1 MIDNRTVGRTIAK
14 LRQAKGM
21 TQQQLAAA
29 MNVSHQAVSKW
40 ENGAALPDIQTLV
53 ELTQLFGI
61 TVEQLLN
68 GEVPE
73 TRLEDRDEDAFS
85 ERVHSIG
92 SFVNNVINDI
102 GSALKSENKS
112 ENKES
117 EVNEPVE
124 NSATEET
131 QANVDLQKLLEMAP
145 YMSKSAVSEML
156 EKCGR
161 KLTAAEIARFAPFV
175 DPSCL
180 EKLIRESEGEIS
192 WDSLRKL
199 APFLRREAVDALTQA
214 VALGHRLVRPA
225 AGDVERV
232 AEDAWK
238 TVEHVSR
245 KIERGVDRAVRR
257 VVQMGEDVAKAFD
270 DRSNVAPSRE
280 DRLANL
286 RRSAIERALEEGRWD
301 WIAAHIDE
309 VQDDELRRS
318 IAEKARGEGMQNWIL
333 EHLGGY
339 ADPETIDKAIEE
351 GNWSWLGE
359 HAETFEPE
367 VQRKVA
373 LAAVENAHWDWL
385 SARVELLDLGDD
397 AAGIASAARLAGE
410 GVLAA
415 QLARLNAEDAWIAAL
430 AMDAAE
436 EGDCAFVEM
445 IADVLSAET
454 VGDCCAELV
463 RKNGWDCLDQLA
475 DRLDVHGMEKLMELA
490 IELGDFDAVDRMDAM
505 LRETEEGIR

>member
-1 MIDNRTVGRTIAK
+1 MIDNRTVGKTIAK

-53 ELTQLFGI
+53 GLTQLFGI
-61 TVEQLLN
+61 TVEQLLS
-68 GEVPE
+68 GEIPE
-73 TRLEDRDEDAFS
+73 SRLEDREEDAFS
-85 ERVHSIG
+85 ERVHNIG

-102 GSALKSENKS
+102 GSAFKGEEKPPETSE
-112 ENKES
+112 EDRDAAPE
-117 EVNEPVE
+117 EPQ
-124 NSATEET
+124 T
-131 QANVDLQKLLEMAP
+131 NVDLQKLLEMAP

-180 EKLIRESEGEIS
+180 EKLIRESEGEIT
-192 WDSLRKL
+192 WDSLRRL
-199 APFLRREAVDALTQA
+199 APFLRREAVDALAQA
-214 VALGHRLVRPA
+214 VALGHKLVRPA
-225 AGDVERV
+225 ANDVGRT

-257 VVQMGEDVAKAFD
+257 VVRMGEDVVSEVSKVFD
-270 DRSNVAPSRE
+270 DRSGETPSRE
-280 DRLANL
+280 DRLASL

-301 WIAAHIDE
+301 WIAAHLDE

-318 IAEKARGEGMQNWIL
+318 IAEKANREGMQDWIL

-339 ADPETIDKAIEE
+339 ADSETIDKAISD

-359 HAETFEPE
+359 HAEAFEPA

-373 LAAVENAHWDWL
+373 LAAVENGRWDWL
-385 SARVELLDLGDD
+385 SARVEQLDLGD
-397 AAGIASAARLAGE
+397 AAAEIAYAARLNGE
-410 GVLAA
+410 KTLAA
-415 QLARLNAEDAWIAAL
+415 QLVRQNADKNWIVTL

-445 IADVLSAET
+445 IAEVLSAET
-454 VGDCCAELV
+454 IGDCCAELV
-463 RKNGWDCLDQLA
+463 RQEGWDCLEPLME
-475 DRLDVHGMEKLMELA
+475 RLDVHGMEKLMELA

-505 LRETEEGIR
+505 IRGTEEK